1 MVPPSYFLIIYSPIK
16 MNKISI
22 ILSYRKKFVL
32 WVMVGGLI
40 SLALYYGIDKKLI
53 VLVAFIIGVFTEI
66 FAGIGILVAAIP
78 VIGPMIIKI
87 VSIPIFWI
95 LNALG
100 TLVSGLAIKKGY
112 ATELAKG
119 RIMTL
124 ALLIG
129 MIIGYIIGNLI
140 PIE

>member
-1 MVPPSYFLIIYSPIK
+1 MNRQLIVKSYGK
-16 MNKISI
+16 N
-22 ILSYRKKFVL
+22 ILL
-32 WVMVGGLI
+32 GLLFSTAI
-40 SLALYYGIDKKLI
+40 VIALYYGVDKKII
-53 VLVAFIIGVFTEI
+53 VLAAFIIGVFTELFVGVLALI
-66 FAGIGILVAAIP
+66 AAIP
-78 VIGPMIIKI
+78 LIGPMIIKI
-87 VSIPIFWI
+87 VSIPIFWV

-100 TLVSGLAIKKGY
+100 TLVSGIAIKKGY

-140 PIE
+140 PL

>member
-1 MVPPSYFLIIYSPIK
+1 
-16 MNKISI
+16 MNKITI
-22 ILSYRKKFVL
+22 LLSYRRKIVI
-32 WVMVGGLI
+32 WMIAGGLI
-40 SLALYYGIDKKLI
+40 FTASYYGIDQNLI
-53 VLVAFIIGVFTEI
+53 VFTAFIIGVFTEI
-66 FAGIGILVAAIP
+66 FTGIGVLVAAIP
-78 VIGPMIIKI
+78 VVGPMIIKI
-87 VSIPIFWI
+87 VSIHIFWI

-100 TLVSGLAIKKGY
+100 TLVSGIAIKKGY

-140 PIE
+140 PLQ

>member
-1 MVPPSYFLIIYSPIK
+1 
-16 MNKISI
+16 MNKITI
-22 ILSYRKKFVL
+22 LLSYRKKIVI
-32 WVMVGGLI
+32 WIIAGCLI
-40 SLALYYGIDKKLI
+40 FAASYYGIDKKLI
-53 VLVAFIIGVFTEI
+53 VFTAFIIGVFTEI

-78 VIGPMIIKI
+78 VVGPMIIKI

-100 TLVSGLAIKKGY
+100 TLVSGIAIKKGY

-140 PIE
+140 PLQ

>member
-1 MVPPSYFLIIYSPIK
+1 

-22 ILSYRKKFVL
+22 LLSYRKKFIV
-32 WVMVGGLI
+32 WVMIGGLI
-40 SLALYYGIDKKLI
+40 SVALYYGIDKKLI
-53 VLVAFIIGVFTEI
+53 VFLAFIIGVFTEI

-112 ATELAKG
+112 ATELARG

-140 PIE
+140 PLQ

>member
-1 MVPPSYFLIIYSPIK
+1 MLTLYILPHKNQSNMS
-16 MNKISI
+16 KISI
-22 ILSYRKKFVL
+22 LSRYRNKIIIWIFIVAIIY
-32 WVMVGGLI
+32 V
-40 SLALYYGIDKKLI
+40 ALYYGIDKKLI
-53 VLVAFIIGVFTEI
+53 VFAAFIIGVFTEI
-66 FAGIGILVAAIP
+66 FAGIGILIAAIP
-78 VIGPMIIKI
+78 VVGPMIIKI
-87 VSIPIFWI
+87 ISIPIFWV

-112 ATELAKG
+112 ATELARG

-140 PIE
+140 PLQ